1 MPPSFESQEGSARGP
16 TSCCSCQHGERRR
29 VEASRCEC
37 CCSWLWRVVVVVRV
51 EVGLQD
57 PVVQAEERVGVGGDP
72 SVQAEMGLRVL
83 SWMRVVEREPLE
95 VGWMRVVEREPLEV
109 GWVRVV
115 EREPLEV
122 EWEWV
127 WVAPPAQV

>member
-1 MPPSFESQEGSARGP
+1 
-16 TSCCSCQHGERRR
+16 
-29 VEASRCEC
+29 
-37 CCSWLWRVVVVVRV
+37 V

>member
-1 MPPSFESQEGSARGP
+1 M
-16 TSCCSCQHGERRR
+16 
-29 VEASRCEC
+29 
-37 CCSWLWRVVVVVRV
+37 

-72 SVQAEMGLRVL
+72 SVQAEMGLRGL
-83 SWMRVVEREPLE
+83 SWV
-95 VGWMRVVEREPLEV
+95 RVVEREPLEV